1 LSAEQVGLSSA
12 QMALAVQRQRRE
24 HPESQMILREPIAV
38 IGMGCRF
45 PGGIRTPRE
54 CWQFLRNGGDG
65 ISEVPGDR
73 WSIDKLYDPDSQR
86 PGKVNTRRGGFLD
99 APEFFDPVLFGIA
112 PREASSMD
120 PLQRL
125 LLEVSWEALW
135 DSGIAPHRL
144 AGSRTGVFAA
154 ISNSD
159 YSHLL
164 SSDRNAINAHT
175 CAGKSGSIASGRI
188 SYLLDL
194 HGPSVS
200 IDTACSSS
208 LVAIHLACQ
217 SLRTLECSMA
227 LAGGASLN
235 LAPEHL
241 MSLTRMGML
250 APDGRCKTF
259 DSRADGFVP
268 GEGCGVVVLKRLS
281 DAIADGDRVLA
292 VIRGTAVN
300 QDGRTSVLTAPNGL
314 AQQEV
319 VRAALANAGVS
330 PADITYVETHGTG
343 TALGDPIEVEALGV
357 VLGQAGPDVEPCT
370 LGAVKTNLGHLEAA
384 AGVAGLIKV
393 VLALQNGEIPANLH
407 FQHLNPH
414 ISLEGSRFHIPVET
428 QRWTRHGKPR
438 FAGVSS
444 FGFSGTNAHAILE
457 EAPRLP
463 DPPSAPAEPAALLLP
478 VSARGPEALREFAA
492 RYRDLLNQRDSGPVV
507 PVYDLCSN
515 AALRRSHYEE
525 RLAVTGQ
532 SREELSV
539 RLQDFLDGRPGAAV
553 ACGRA
558 AYVGEGVVFACSG
571 QGSQWPGMGMQLFA
585 GEPVVRGAIE
595 ECDRLVRQY
604 AGWSLIEQLSAAQPD
619 SQLSRTAIAQPAIF
633 ATQVAL
639 ARLWQSWGIVPAAII
654 GHSVG
659 EIAAAHIAGV
669 LELEEAVRVAVER
682 GRSMDR
688 AGKTGA
694 MAAVHLPADAV
705 AAELIGAVCIA
716 AVNSPAATVVS
727 GDRAAVEALAAVW
740 RGRSVHCRLLDVDYA
755 FHGPQMESLSRDFA
769 AAVGEIKTHPASLAM
784 ISSVLGRLV
793 EGGEL
798 DTAYWTANIRK
809 PVMFAAAAGRA
820 IEMGFTT
827 FLEIGAHPVLSPALT
842 EVLSATKRPGI
853 VAASLRPGCDERSSL
868 LQSAALLYV
877 QGQPVNWKG
886 LYPRQARTCE
896 LPVYPYQRKR
906 YWMDMAKEPARLD
919 AVTGANPLAGRRLRS
934 PLISAAVYESIVSL
948 AAAPYLADHR
958 IGGAVILPM
967 SAWLEL
973 VIEAAEQLDGPAP
986 RVIEDLAI
994 SEPLV
999 LSEQQECTLQVIL
1012 EGEGFQAFS
1021 LADNRWKLH
1030 AQGRVRTLDAG
1041 TAAAAASRPNPAG
1054 RAVSIEEFYRKW
1066 RGHGLEFGSAFQ
1078 SIQELW
1084 EESGHLLSRVTLDH
1098 SEPSQG
1104 YLFHPS
1110 LLDGCLQTVLAASEH
1125 VREHCWVPFG
1135 MDQFRAWHPA
1145 GGTVWSHARVHQPA
1159 GPDGEM
1165 LSDIDIFGE
1174 TGELLAEIRGLRLRV
1189 ARAAK
1194 IQSHLHRVCWRP
1206 SESVRGEKTQPQVRR
1221 WLIAGDAPHTAG
1233 KLADALRRCGAEAVI
1248 ATAGVRDLEDT
1259 PPGIVYLAAVDA
1271 DLEPAV
1277 TMAAGQSSGCAV
1289 VLDIL
1294 QSILRRPAAQTQVVV
1309 VTRAAVPAVE
1319 SDLCHGIAHSPEWGF
1334 VRALAME
1341 HPEIQCTCIDLA
1353 RDFGESDVNALAA
1366 GLLQPDGES
1375 ELAFRGGT
1383 RYVARLEPVRL
1394 GAEEPRRLEIR
1405 TRGSIDNLETVRLTA
1420 RTEPGR
1426 GEIEV
1431 EVETSAL
1438 NFRDVLNVLG
1448 VYPGDPGQPG
1458 LEFCGRVIRTGDGVD
1473 RFRPGDSVTGIA
1485 WGSFADY
1492 VTTPTAFVMKVP
1504 DGMDAEAAVT
1514 LPNALLTAYHCLVHL
1529 AGVVPSARVL
1539 IHAAT
1544 GGVGLAA
1551 VQLAQRAG
1559 AEVFAT
1565 AGSEEKRA
1573 YLRSLG
1579 ITHVMDSRTPSF
1591 AAEVLRLTGGA
1602 GVDIVLNSLAGEMIG
1617 AGFAVLARGGW
1628 FIEIGKTGIWTDD
1641 QVAGLARD
1649 IRYSVVDM
1657 ADVLTREP
1665 ELIRLHLAEIHRA
1678 VREGSLRALP
1688 KRVFGFDDAAA
1699 AFRHMAQARHIGKI
1713 VLRHRAAGMRVSA
1726 DATYLVT
1733 GGMGG
1738 LGLRVARW
1746 LADRGAGKIVLAGRR
1761 APSEH
1766 ALAEIE
1772 ELRQGGSRVQTS
1784 TVDVSQ
1790 RDQVEALMV
1799 AIGRDMPPLRGVFHA
1814 AGVLDDGPLVQQN
1827 LERFE
1832 RVMGPKAAGAWNL
1845 HQATLRQPLDCF
1857 VLFSSVASV
1866 LGSAG
1871 QASYAAANRFLDVLA
1886 HYRRSR
1892 GLVALSVNWGA
1903 WADSGMAARVEARGV
1918 RRTLP
1923 GIRPM
1928 TPEACLASLELAG
1941 VLDLPQVM
1949 IAEADWSQWQPQP
1962 SLLKALGLATG
1973 PAKPLPAEDDI
1984 ANVLSRAPAA
1994 NKRSLLIAYLREQ
2007 AARILGL
2014 SPSQYVDE
2022 RQPLLSLGLDSLMA
2036 VEFRNRLA
2044 ASLKKPLSATL
2055 LFDHPTLA
2063 ALSAFLLPC
2072 DAAAVKDGGDL
2083 HLAGV
2088 AALSEQE
2095 AEDAL
2100 AAELERQ
2107 S

>member
-1 LSAEQVGLSSA
+1 
-12 QMALAVQRQRRE
+12 MALAVQRLRRE
-24 HPESQMILREPIAV
+24 HPESQMLLQEPIAV

-45 PGGIRTPRE
+45 PGGIRTPQE
-54 CWQFLRNGGDG
+54 FWQFLRNGGDG
-65 ISEVPGDR
+65 ISDVPGER
-73 WSIDKLYDPDSQR
+73 WSIEKLYDPDPQR
-86 PGKVNTRRGGFLD
+86 PGKVSTRRGGFLD
-99 APEFFDPVLFGIA
+99 APELFDPVLFGIA

-154 ISNSD
+154 ILNSD

-164 SSDRNAINAHT
+164 ISDRDAINAHT
-175 CAGKSGSIASGRI
+175 CAGKSDSIASGRI

-194 HGPSVS
+194 RGPSVS
-200 IDTACSSS
+200 LDTACSSS

-217 SLRTLECSMA
+217 SLRTFESNMA
-227 LAGGASLN
+227 IAGGASLN

-281 DAIADGDRVLA
+281 DAFAGGDRVLA

-319 VRAALANAGVS
+319 IRAALANAGVS

-343 TALGDPIEVEALGV
+343 TALGDPIEVEALGQ
-357 VLGQAGPDVEPCT
+357 VLDQAGPEVEPCI

-384 AGVAGLIKV
+384 AGVAGLIKA
-393 VLALQNGEIPANLH
+393 VLSLRNGEIPANLH
-407 FQHLNPH
+407 FEQLNPH
-414 ISLEGSRFHIPVET
+414 IALEGSRFRIPVQT
-428 QRWTRHGKPR
+428 QPWTRQGKPR

-463 DPPSAPAEPAALLLP
+463 DPTARPAEPAAVLLA

-492 RYRDLLNQRDSGPVV
+492 RYRDLLDARDSGSSV
-507 PVYDLCSN
+507 PVYDVCCN

-525 RLAVTGQ
+525 RLAVAGE
-532 SREELSV
+532 SREELSA
-539 RLQDFLDGRPGAAV
+539 RLQDFLEGRPAAAV

-558 AYVGEGVVFACSG
+558 AYVGEGVVFAFSG
-571 QGSQWPGMGMQLFA
+571 QGSQWPGMGMQLLA
-585 GEPVVRGAIE
+585 AEPVFHGAIE
-595 ECDRLVRQY
+595 ECDRLVRQH
-604 AGWSLIEQLSAAQPD
+604 AGWSLIEQLAAAQPD

-639 ARLWQSWGIVPAAII
+639 ARLWQAWGIVPAAVI

-669 LELEEAVRVAVER
+669 LDLGEAVRVAVER
-682 GRSMDR
+682 GRCMDR
-688 AGKTGA
+688 AGNTGA

-705 AAELIGAVCIA
+705 TADLSDAVCIA
-716 AVNSPAATVVS
+716 AINSPVSTVVS
-727 GDRAAVEALAAVW
+727 GDRSAVEALVEAW
-740 RGRSVHCRLLDVDYA
+740 RGRGVHCRLLDVAYA
-755 FHGPQMESLSRDFA
+755 FHSPQMESLSRDFGDA
-769 AAVGEIKTHPASLAM
+769 IGEVKTHSAAIPM
-784 ISSVLGRLV
+784 VSSVLGRLV
-793 EGGEL
+793 EGGQL

-809 PVMFAAAAGRA
+809 PVMFAAAAERA
-820 IEMGFTT
+820 LAMGFSA
-827 FLEIGAHPVLSPALT
+827 FLEIGTHPVLAPALT
-842 EVLSATKRPGI
+842 EVLSAADRPGT
-853 VAASLRPGCDERSSL
+853 VMASLRRGRDERSSL
-868 LQSAALLYV
+868 LQSAGTLYV
-877 QGQPVNWKG
+877 QGQPVDWKA
-886 LYPRQARTCE
+886 LYPRQARTCD

-906 YWMDMAKEPARLD
+906 YWMEKAKAPTRLE
-919 AVTGANPLAGRRLRS
+919 AGTGANPLAGRRVRS
-934 PLISAAVYESIVSL
+934 PLITSVVYESTISL

-967 SAWLEL
+967 TAWMEL
-973 VIEAAEQLDGPAP
+973 VLEAASQMAGPAA

-999 LSEQQECTLQVIL
+999 LSWEQDRTVQVIL
-1012 EGEGFQAFS
+1012 EGEGFQTFS
-1021 LADNRWKLH
+1021 LSDNRWKLH
-1030 AQGRVRTLDAG
+1030 AQGRVRTLDEG
-1041 TAAAAASRPNPAG
+1041 TAAIAASRPNAAG
-1054 RAVSIEEFYRKW
+1054 RAVSIKEFYRKW
-1066 RGHGLEFGSAFQ
+1066 AGHGLEFGPAFRR
-1078 SIQELW
+1078 IQALW
-1084 EESGHLLSRVTLDH
+1084 EEPGEASSRVSIDDA
-1098 SEPSQG
+1098 EPSRG

-1110 LLDGCLQTVLAASEH
+1110 LLDGCVQTVLAASECAG
-1125 VREHCWVPFG
+1125 EHCWVPFG
-1135 MDQFRAWHPA
+1135 LDQFRAWHPA
-1145 GGTVWSHARVHQPA
+1145 GGTVWSHARVHRPS
-1159 GPDGEM
+1159 GPDQGM
-1165 LSDIDIFGE
+1165 LSADIDVFGE
-1174 TGELLAEIRGLRLRV
+1174 DGELLAEIRGLRLRV

-1194 IQSHLHRVCWRP
+1194 VQGHLHRVCWRANDP
-1206 SESVRGEKTQPQVRR
+1206 VRGQKTDGQVRR

-1233 KLADALRRCGAEAVI
+1233 KLAEALRRYGAEAAV
-1248 ATAGVRDLEDT
+1248 AADGTQDLEDP
-1259 PPGIVYLAAVDA
+1259 PPGIVYLAGVDA
-1271 DLEPAV
+1271 DVEPGVA
-1277 TMAAGQSSGCAV
+1277 MAEGQGAGCEALLG
-1289 VLDIL
+1289 IL
-1294 QSILRRPAAQTQVVV
+1294 QAVMRKPATQTRIVV
-1309 VTRAAVPAVE
+1309 VTRAAVPVLA
-1319 SDLCHGIAHSPEWGF
+1319 SDLCQGIAHSPEWGF
-1334 VRALAME
+1334 ARTMAVE
-1341 HPEIQCTCIDLA
+1341 HPEIECTSIDL
-1353 RDFGESDVNALAA
+1353 DSGQPDVNTLAA
-1366 GLLQPDGES
+1366 GILHPDGES
-1375 ELAFRGGT
+1375 ELAFRGST
-1383 RYVARLEPVRL
+1383 RYVARLESIRA
-1394 GAEEPRRLEIR
+1394 GGEEPHRLEIR
-1405 TRGSIDNLETVRLTA
+1405 TRGSIDNLETVRLNRTA
-1420 RTEPGR
+1420 PGR

-1448 VYPGDPGQPG
+1448 MYPGDPGQPG
-1458 LEFCGRVIRTGDGVD
+1458 LEFCGRVIRTGDGVED
-1473 RFRPGDSVTGIA
+1473 FRSGDAVTGIA

-1492 VTTPTAFVMKVP
+1492 VTTPAAFVMNVP

-1529 AGVVPSARVL
+1529 SGMAPRAHVL

-1579 ITHVMDSRTPSF
+1579 ITHVMDSRTPNF
-1591 AAEVLRLTGGA
+1591 AEEVLRLTGGA
-1602 GVDIVLNSLAGEMIG
+1602 GVDVVLNSLAGEMIG
-1617 AGFAVLARGGW
+1617 AGFAALAQGGR
-1628 FIEIGKTGIWTDD
+1628 FIEIGKTGIWTDE
-1641 QVAGLARD
+1641 QVAGLGRD

-1657 ADVLTREP
+1657 ADVLNQEP
-1665 ELIRLHLAEIHRA
+1665 ELIRSHLAEIYRA
-1678 VREGSLRALP
+1678 LQDGSLRALP
-1688 KRVFGFDDAAA
+1688 KRVYGFDDAAA

-1713 VLRHRAAGMRVSA
+1713 VLRHRAAGLRVSA
-1726 DATYLVT
+1726 EATYLVT

-1746 LADRGAGKIVLAGRR
+1746 LADRGAGNIVLAGRH
-1761 APSEH
+1761 APSGQ

-1772 ELRQGGSRVQTS
+1772 DLRRSGACVQARA
-1784 TVDVSQ
+1784 VDVSQ
-1790 RDQVEALMV
+1790 RDQVDALIQ

-1814 AGVLDDGPLVQQN
+1814 AGVLDDGPLVQQSS
-1827 LERFE
+1827 ERFE
-1832 RVMGPKAAGAWNL
+1832 RVMGPKAVGAWNL
-1845 HQATLRQPLDCF
+1845 HEATRQQPLDWLI
-1857 VLFSSVASV
+1857 LFSSVASV

-1892 GLVALSVNWGA
+1892 GLPALSVNWGA
-1903 WADSGMAARVEARGV
+1903 WAEVGMAAQVEARGV

-1928 TPEACLASLELAG
+1928 SPQACLTSLELAG

-1949 IAEADWSQWQPQP
+1949 IADADWSRWQPVP
-1962 SLLKALGLATG
+1962 SLLEALAVAAG
-1973 PAKPLPAEDDI
+1973 PAKPAVAKDDI
-1984 ANVLSRAPAA
+1984 ADVLSRAPAA
-1994 NKRSLLIAYLREQ
+1994 NKRPLLIAYLREQ

-2014 SPSQYVDE
+2014 SPSQYIDE

-2044 ASLKKPLSATL
+2044 ASLEKPLSATL

-2072 DAAAVKDGGDL
+2072 DAAAVQDGGDV
-2083 HLAGV
+2083 HLADV

-2100 AAELERQ
+2100 AAELERT